1 MPALMNWPDVPAT
14 VGAGEKRAHDA
25 SNEPVPSTTTWFCA
39 PNWFPGQRYICMR
52 GVPPDVADS
61 TGVEKLA
68 LFVPLPSAA
77 SART

>member
-1 MPALMNWPDVPAT
+1 MFALKNWPDVPAT
-14 VGAGEKRAHDA
+14 LGAAPKRDHTA
-25 SNEPVPSTTTWFCA
+25 SNEPTPSTTTWFWA
-39 PNWFPGQRYICMR
+39 PNWFPGQRYICIR